1 MSMRPTNYGGPI
13 KKIGVPPGSND
24 SYVFETVTASYNE
37 DPTVVHGG
45 IITPP
50 ATENYK
56 GIEILN
62 APNIAHGA
70 RISIP
75 PSVSGLIVEHGGP
88 FENVQGSIVNDTQ

>member
-13 KKIGVPPGSND
+13 KKIGVPTGSKD
-24 SYVFETVTASYNE
+24 SYIFETVTASYNE
-37 DPTVVHGG
+37 DPSVVHGG
-45 IITPP
+45 VIIPP

-56 GIEILN
+56 GIEIVN
-62 APNIAHGA
+62 PPNIAHGA

-88 FENVQGSIVNDTQ
+88 FENVQGKIVNDTQ